1 MGTFSVTIQWV
12 LSATSAFML
21 WKMGNKVPYA
31 PVIGLFNQIIWVVY
45 VVMTKQWGLMP
56 GVIMYAVIHARNTYL
71 WQRDES

>member
-1 MGTFSVTIQWV
+1 
-12 LSATSAFML
+12 ML